1 MEGQL
6 EVTTEAQRHGEERSK
21 KVYCLK
27 QGGKMRFK
35 ILSIVSVIVLAVLF
49 SWTNSSMSA
58 SNPSP
63 SYGFDVSIVP
73 DQQAP
78 GVYVAQ
84 LQVSEVA
91 SARVIAAPAIR
102 FRAGEPSTTT
112 TAGDGMNFRFSVS
125 VTQSGDAA
133 EYDASVLNGKTVV
146 SSSHGKIS
154 LKN

>member
-1 MEGQL
+1 
-6 EVTTEAQRHGEERSK
+6 
-21 KVYCLK
+21 
-27 QGGKMRFK
+27 MRFK
-35 ILSIVSVIVLAVLF
+35 ILSIVSFVVLTILF
-49 SWTNSSMSA
+49 SWANSSMSA

-73 DQQAP
+73 DQQVP
-78 GVYVAQ
+78 GAYVAQ
-84 LQVSEVA
+84 LKVSELD
-91 SARVIAAPAIR
+91 SARVVAAPAIR

-112 TAGDGMNFRFSVS
+112 TEGEGMNFRFSVS

-154 LKN
+154 LRN